1 MEQKRRS
8 FSAGEI
14 IIAFLIIIIRVNA
27 EVNAENRLIKNQE
40 QCDCVKIFD
49 VLRLHS
55 DRLSELV
62 TYERHT
68 RRLLEWQKTLP
79 SNHQAP
85 AEEQSKLELNQIK

>member
-1 MEQKRRS
+1 MEQKTRS
-8 FSAGEI
+8 FSAGELI
-14 IIAFLIIIIRVNA
+14 ITFLIIIIRVNA
-27 EVNAENRLIKNQE
+27 SNHLIKNQE
-40 QCDCVKIFD
+40 QCDCLKIFD

-79 SNHQAP
+79 SNHQDP
-85 AEEQSKLELNQIK
+85 TEVEGK